1 MTSTDRAALPAI
13 QIDTKSKPGTTYLAL
28 SFRENASVTGIT
40 IKLQS
45 SPDLQT
51 WTTITPDISQEIGN
65 DPATGDPIL
74 EMGINLNGA
83 AKEFLRLNVTS
94 P

>member
-13 QIDTKSKPGTTYLAL
+13 QIDTKSKPGTAYLAL
-28 SFRENASVTGIT
+28 SFRENASATGIT

-45 SPDLQT
+45 SIDLQT

-65 DPATGDPIL
+65 DSATGDPTV
-74 EMGINLNGA
+74 EMGINLNGE